1 MKNDWWHTHR
11 ACTAKAKLQSFFLLL
26 LLLPCCP
33 CRLGEGR
40 AVLWQSASRQPSAW
54 LLLQCNVLRGS
65 RALSCLSLRFS
76 SLRFPLTSPWET
88 LSDLYL
94 ILWGRLWASV
104 NVSEVLN
111 YLLLYTL
118 SLFFFFPFI
127 LIYTSEALGERF
139 IWQILHDKAK
149 TFVAGDLL

>member
-118 SLFFFFPFI
+118 SLFFFSFH
-127 LIYTSEALGERF
+127 LNIYFRSLGGKVYLANLA
-139 IWQILHDKAK
+139 W
-149 TFVAGDLL
+149 